1 MGKKVFLLCLI
12 IPNLAEKQE
21 GHTDLSHEWMSAIDF
36 QLSFFRQVCRR
47 KASESMLN
55 TQEET

>member
-1 MGKKVFLLCLI
+1 MINNQNGEKVFLLCLI

-36 QLSFFRQVCRR
+36 QLSFFRQVCR
-47 KASESMLN
+47 
-55 TQEET
+55 